1 MRSKKITSILL
12 SSLLSI
18 SIACTP
24 FTSLNAMAAEEITG
38 VDNVITETEDQ
49 LEESSDSDNK
59 ETLLT
64 EQSDEDNKT
73 DEAQTGKTQFEEDIS
88 AEESTNE
95 QSTVDEELSQ
105 NEVDADN
112 SNTTNNEDA
121 SFSNTNEVSEE
132 SGIGDSAKNENAED
146 VDPDISSDIN
156 ISGNCGDSI
165 TWVLSGTEN
174 SLVLTISG
182 SGPMNNY
189 TIDDIPWSV
198 YSTSITSVILEGEI
212 TSLGSYAFYSLS
224 SISKVSLPDTI
235 EAINEYCFAN
245 CSSLNTINIPNS
257 VSVIGDNA
265 FSGCGLTEITYEG
278 NEEEWNSI
286 DIGQG
291 NEVLSLVNFH
301 TIKEVTPVIEL
312 SSTSFTYNGEVQK
325 PELVVKVEETVIS
338 DENYDVEF
346 SGECIDVGTYKA
358 TITLKGDYTGTSTV
372 SFKIIAKKATP
383 TVSLAKSVYAYTGS
397 NIKPAATVKVGKTVL
412 KKNQDYTITYPKTCK
427 YVGAYK
433 VTVKLK
439 GNYSG
444 TKAVTYK
451 INPKATRLNSVVGSN
466 DRFTVK
472 WAKQTAQVTG
482 YQIQYSLKS
491 NFSSG
496 NKSVTINKNSINSK
510 TIKKPSAGKTYYVRV
525 RTYKKSGKKTYYS
538 SWSNSTSTAVK
549 KSFGKKTSYILGPGQ
564 TKTFAITLDNRMM
577 VAMAFN
583 FETLEYISYGGIKIV
598 AKDSKGTIIQR
609 DYYSFE
615 DCEED
620 QSWENWCWTGI
631 SGKDNNGRFLPP
643 GDYKYTV
650 KNTSDGEIQ
659 VTYSLTGFVKFADT
673 ASIYKNKTV
682 VIGNWVKIG
691 KIGEGVPYTD
701 ISLGSKKIITN
712 LYIDANKNIWVFA
725 SKLGTDNV
733 TVKLKNGKKYT
744 TKVKVKGSNPNF
756 YAYLSEYNTR
766 DNYFTV
772 VVKNLRGSDLIIIKN
787 GSKVEDVDYKAYDRW
802 MKNGNNVVVKHGQTK
817 YIRFYVNGS
826 ITWPD
831 YEDYTLFAKIKFEGE
846 TYNWHVWYCDSA
858 YQESGKW
865 YNTYWNDEAYQN
877 WLY

>member
-64 EQSDEDNKT
+64 EQSYEDNKT
-73 DEAQTGKTQFEEDIS
+73 DEAQTGKTQYEEDIS

-132 SGIGDSAKNENAED
+132 SGIGDSAKNENTED
-146 VDPDISSDIN
+146 VEPDISSDIS
-156 ISGNCGDSI
+156 ISGNCGENI
-165 TWVLSGTEN
+165 TWVLSGTDS

-189 TIDDIPWSV
+189 TIDDIPWSA
-198 YSTSITSVILEGEI
+198 YSTSITSVIIEGDI

-224 SISKVSLPDTI
+224 RISQVSLPDTI
-235 EAINEYCFAN
+235 EAINDYCFAN
-245 CSSLNTINIPNS
+245 CSSLTTINIPNS
-257 VSVIGDNA
+257 VSAIGDNA
-265 FSGCGLTEITYEG
+265 FSGCGLTEISYAG

-291 NEVLSLVNFH
+291 NEVLSLVSFH
-301 TIKEVTPVIEL
+301 TNKEVTPVIEL
-312 SSTSFTYNGEVQK
+312 SSTSFTYNGEAQK
-325 PELVVKVEETVIS
+325 PELIVKDEETVIS

-346 SGECIDVGTYKA
+346 SGDCINVGTYKA
-358 TITLKGDYTGTSTV
+358 TITLKGDYAGTSTV

-412 KKNQDYTITYPKTCK
+412 KKNQDYTITYSKTCK
-427 YVGAYK
+427 YVGTYK

-444 TKAVTYK
+444 AKAVTYK

-496 NKSVTINKNSINSK
+496 NKSVTINKNSINTK

-564 TKTFAITLDNRMM
+564 TKTFSITLDNRMM
-577 VAMAFN
+577 LAMALN
-583 FETLEYISYGGIKIV
+583 FEANEYISTGGIKV
-598 AKDSKGTIIQR
+598 VVKSNKGTIVQKDLFDFSDSEEG
-609 DYYSFE
+609 DYYE
-615 DCEED
+615 R
-620 QSWENWCWTGI
+620 WCWTGI
-631 SGKDNNGRFLPP
+631 DGKDIHGKFLPP
-643 GDYKYTV
+643 GEYKYTL

-659 VTYSLTGFVKFADT
+659 IVHTIYGYTKIADT
-673 ASIYKNKTV
+673 ASISKSKTV
-682 VIGNWVKIG
+682 IKGNWVKIG
-691 KIGEGVPYTD
+691 KIGEGVP
-701 ISLGSKKIITN
+701 INSVSLGNKKLIP
-712 LYIDANKNIWVFA
+712 YYDIDENKNIWVYA

-733 TVKLKNGKKYT
+733 TVKLVNGKKYT
-744 TKVKVKGSNPNF
+744 TKVTVKGSNPNF
-756 YAYLSEYNTR
+756 YACLYDYNTR

-772 VVKNLRGSDLIIIKN
+772 LVKNLRGSDLIIIN
-787 GSKVEDVDYKAYDRW
+787 DGAKVEDVNYKVYDRW
-802 MKNGNNVVVKHGQTK
+802 MKKGSNVVVKHGQTK

-826 ITWPD
+826 VTWPD
-831 YEDYTLFAKIKFEGE
+831 YDDFTLFAKIKFEGE
-846 TYNWHVWYCDSA
+846 TYNWHVWDCDSVF
-858 YQESGKW
+858 QRNGKW
-865 YNTYWNDEAYQN
+865 YNTYWNEEAYQN

>member
-1 MRSKKITSILL
+1 MYR
-12 SSLLSI
+12 
-18 SIACTP
+18 CR
-24 FTSLNAMAAEEITG
+24 
-38 VDNVITETEDQ
+38 
-49 LEESSDSDNK
+49 
-59 ETLLT
+59 
-64 EQSDEDNKT
+64 
-73 DEAQTGKTQFEEDIS
+73 
-88 AEESTNE
+88 
-95 QSTVDEELSQ
+95 
-105 NEVDADN
+105 
-112 SNTTNNEDA
+112 
-121 SFSNTNEVSEE
+121 
-132 SGIGDSAKNENAED
+132 
-146 VDPDISSDIN
+146 N
-156 ISGNCGDSI
+156 I
-165 TWVLSGTEN
+165 
-174 SLVLTISG
+174 
-182 SGPMNNY
+182 
-189 TIDDIPWSV
+189 
-198 YSTSITSVILEGEI
+198 
-212 TSLGSYAFYSLS
+212 
-224 SISKVSLPDTI
+224 
-235 EAINEYCFAN
+235 
-245 CSSLNTINIPNS
+245 
-257 VSVIGDNA
+257 
-265 FSGCGLTEITYEG
+265 
-278 NEEEWNSI
+278 
-286 DIGQG
+286 
-291 NEVLSLVNFH
+291 
-301 TIKEVTPVIEL
+301 
-312 SSTSFTYNGEVQK
+312 
-325 PELVVKVEETVIS
+325 
-338 DENYDVEF
+338 
-346 SGECIDVGTYKA
+346 
-358 TITLKGDYTGTSTV
+358 KGDYTGTSTV

>member
-1 MRSKKITSILL
+1 MRSKKITSILF

-95 QSTVDEELSQ
+95 QSTVGEELSQ

-146 VDPDISSDIN
+146 VEPDISSDIS
-156 ISGNCGDSI
+156 ISGNCGENI

-189 TIDDIPWSV
+189 TIDDIPWSA
-198 YSTSITSVILEGEI
+198 YSTSITSVIIEGDI

-224 SISKVSLPDTI
+224 SISQVSLPDTI
-235 EAINEYCFAN
+235 EAINDYCFAN
-245 CSSLNTINIPNS
+245 CPSLTTINIPNS
-257 VSVIGDNA
+257 VSVIGDNV
-265 FSGCGLTEITYEG
+265 FTGCGLTEITYAG

-291 NEVLSLVNFH
+291 NEVLSSVNFH

-325 PELVVKVEETVIS
+325 PELVVKVEGTVIS

-346 SGECIDVGTYKA
+346 TGDCIDVGTYKA
-358 TITLKGDYTGTSTV
+358 TITLKGDYTGTSIV

-383 TVSLAKSVYAYTGS
+383 TVSLAKSVYTYTGS

-412 KKNQDYTITYPKTCK
+412 KKNLDYTITYPKSCK
-427 YVGAYK
+427 YVGTYK
-433 VTVKLK
+433 VTIKLK

-444 TKAVTYK
+444 TKVVTYK

-472 WAKQTAQVTG
+472 WAKQTVQVTG

-496 NKSVTINKNSINSK
+496 NKSVTVNKNSINTK
-510 TIKKPSAGKTYYVRV
+510 TIKKPAAGKTYYVRV
-525 RTYKKSGKKTYYS
+525 RTYKKSGNKTYYS
-538 SWSNSTSTAVK
+538 SWSNVTTTNVK
-549 KSFGKKTSYILGPGQ
+549 KWFGEWVPYSLGPGQ
-564 TKTFAITLDNRMM
+564 SESFTISLSNRMM
-577 VAMAFN
+577 VAMAFE
-583 FETLEYISYGGIKIV
+583 FEALESISTGGISIV
-598 AKDSKGTIIQR
+598 VKNTNGSVVQKDF
-609 DYYSFE
+609 YSFKGADKGDNWE
-615 DCEED
+615 D
-620 QSWENWCWTGI
+620 WCWTGI
-631 SGKDNNGRFLPP
+631 NGKDKHGRFLPP
-643 GDYKYTV
+643 GKYKYTI

-659 VTYSLTGFVKFADT
+659 LTHSVTGFVKIADT
-673 ASIYKNKTV
+673 ASISKNKTV
-682 VIGNWVKIG
+682 VKGEWVNIGR
-691 KIGEGVPYTD
+691 IGEGVPITD
-701 ISLGSKKIITN
+701 ISIGNKKILT
-712 LYIDANKNIWVFA
+712 YCYTDSKKNIWVYA

-733 TVKLKNGKKYT
+733 TVKLVNGKKYT
-744 TKVKVKGSNPNF
+744 TKVTVKGSNPNF
-756 YAYLSEYNTR
+756 YACLYDYNTR

-772 VVKNLRGSDLIIIKN
+772 LVKNLRGSDLIIIN
-787 GSKVEDVDYKAYDRW
+787 DGAKVEDVDYKVYDRW
-802 MKNGNNVVVKHGQTK
+802 MKKGSNVVVKHGQTK

-826 ITWPD
+826 VTWPD
-831 YEDYTLFAKIKFEGE
+831 YDDFTLFAKIKFEGE
-846 TYNWHVWYCDSA
+846 TYNWHVWDCDSV
-858 YQESGKW
+858 YQKNGKW
-865 YNTYWNDEAYQN
+865 YDTYWNEEAYQN